1 MAMVFMESV
10 RSEADR
16 AEAYDGPSSDAVWG
30 VTGIMVKDILPDR
43 LADRRKRSRLCAL
56 RAMDRLGM
64 LGEENLIPTLTR
76 RPDLRWLADEQRAR
90 WALLTELGRISEP
103 GAFEEAVEWALEN
116 RPRLEEA
123 RAYIRRFRLQR
134 HRPSGTG
141 RVGKRPAAKRA
152 SPSSLNPRGV
162 TEKGERG
169 DARIVLARTA
179 PADEKDK
186 KAAWKS

>member
-1 MAMVFMESV
+1 
-10 RSEADR
+10 
-16 AEAYDGPSSDAVWG
+16 
-30 VTGIMVKDILPDR
+30 MVKDILPDR

-90 WALLTELGRISEP
+90 WALLTELGRIGEQD
-103 GAFEEAVEWALEN
+103 AFEEAVEWALEN
-116 RPRLEEA
+116 RPGFEEA

-141 RVGKRPAAKRA
+141 RVGKRAAAKRA
-152 SPSSLNPRGV
+152 SPSSLDPCGV

-179 PADEKDK
+179 PADEKGK